1 MVEEDAFYPK
11 SYRFDRTVTKKAL
24 EEFNRFDREIQS
36 HIDVKNE
43 ETFTEEI
50 INTLDKIFAESCKYV
65 NEEAKRIAKNIEEE
79 EIFVNIDSDAEDESL
94 SDGQSSSEG

>member
-1 MVEEDAFYPK
+1 MD
-11 SYRFDRTVTKKAL
+11 
-24 EEFNRFDREIQS
+24 EFNRFGREILI

-43 ETFTEEI
+43 ETYSEEI

-79 EIFVNIDSDAEDESL
+79 EIFVNIDSDAEDESV
-94 SDGQSSSEG
+94 SDGKSSSEE

>member
-1 MVEEDAFYPK
+1 LD
-11 SYRFDRTVTKKAL
+11 
-24 EEFNRFDREIQS
+24 EFNRFGREILI

-43 ETFTEEI
+43 ETYSEEI

-79 EIFVNIDSDAEDESL
+79 EIFVNIDSDAEDESV
-94 SDGQSSSEG
+94 SDGKSSSEE

>member
-1 MVEEDAFYPK
+1 MD
-11 SYRFDRTVTKKAL
+11 
-24 EEFNRFDREIQS
+24 EFNRFGREILI

-43 ETFTEEI
+43 ETYSEEI

-79 EIFVNIDSDAEDESL
+79 EIFVNIDSDAEDESV
-94 SDGQSSSEG
+94 GNGESSSEG